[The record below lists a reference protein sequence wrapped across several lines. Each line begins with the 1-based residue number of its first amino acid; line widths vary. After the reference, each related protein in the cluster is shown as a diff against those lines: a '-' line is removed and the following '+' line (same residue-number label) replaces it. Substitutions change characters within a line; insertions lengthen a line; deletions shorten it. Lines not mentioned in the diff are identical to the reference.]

1 MVVKIGIVGSGWAAG
16 MHARCLLENVNVEL
30 VALADVSKI
39 DGMVFSKRYGIPKF
53 YEKPEKLF
61 EDPEVEA
68 IYITSPPKFHASQAI
83 AALQHG
89 KHVFSEKPP
98 AVGSADM
105 EKLARVVEE
114 AGLAYQIGFN
124 RRFWPVYKRLKSLVE
139 TGRLK
144 PFVVDIKMVRGEM
157 EKPPWTKMSDVSGG
171 FLYDSM
177 IHMLDL
183 SKWILGKPE
192 TIRCIARRNI
202 YPHYDGFITLIEF
215 SNEEKTIESITSAGH
230 ASWFHPFERV
240 EIYGDHS
247 SAITEENFKLTF
259 SYGKEDIPNIEVY
272 QFTRLPEH
280 ISWGFKEE
288 DDLFIEAIV
297 KGLKPTV
304 TVEDAYESV
313 RLVESC
319 YLSLEQGGKSIKL
332 I

>member
-1 MVVKIGIVGSGWAAG
+1 MVIKIGIVGSGWAAS
-16 MHARCLLENVNVEL
+16 MHARCLLENVNVKL
-30 VALADVSKI
+30 VALADVSKT

-68 IYITSPPKFHASQAI
+68 IYITSPPKFHASQVI

-114 AGLAYQIGFN
+114 TGLVYQIGFN
-124 RRFWPVYKRLKSLVE
+124 RRFWPVYKRLRSLVE
-139 TGRLK
+139 AGRLK

-183 SKWILGKPE
+183 SRWILGKPE

-202 YPHYDGFITLIEF
+202 YSHYDGFITLIEF

-230 ASWFHPFERV
+230 ASWVHPFERV

-297 KGLKPTV
+297 KGSKPAV
-304 TVEDAYESV
+304 TVKDAYESV

-319 YLSLEQGGKSIKL
+319 YLSLEQDGRPIKL